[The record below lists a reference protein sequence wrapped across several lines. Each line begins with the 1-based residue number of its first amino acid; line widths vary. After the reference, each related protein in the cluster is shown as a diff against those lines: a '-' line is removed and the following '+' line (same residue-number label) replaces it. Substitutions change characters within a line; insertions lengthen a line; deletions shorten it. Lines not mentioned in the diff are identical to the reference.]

1 MNENIILDLKGADG
15 NAFVLLSVAKDL
27 SHSNKFNWDDIYS
40 ELTKSDYE
48 NLVNVMENYFVD
60 QITFLGKQK

>member
-1 MNENIILDLKGADG
+1 MNENIILDLKGTDG

-27 SHSNKFNWDDIYS
+27 SYKNKFKWDNIYS

-48 NLVNVMENYFVD
+48 NLINVMENYFGD
-60 QITFLGKQK
+60 QVLFLK